1 MGKTR
6 TAKAR
11 PSERPRPARNEEE
24 KPEPDAVPSPVRA
37 VAGDVVYRLS
47 AKASHVN
54 MREIFR

>member
-24 KPEPDAVPSPVRA
+24 KPEPDAVPSPVERWP
-37 VAGDVVYRLS
+37 VMWFID
-47 AKASHVN
+47 
-54 MREIFR
+54 